1 MGSVCFE
8 IAAQAPDRDTDT
20 DTDIVA
26 IYSCSTYAD
35 IHMLYLYICLKYL
48 YVSSN
53 YNLKINGTFT
63 DIVPKHTYK

>member
-20 DTDIVA
+20 DIVA

-35 IHMLYLYICLKYL
+35 ICCTYTQVY
-48 YVSSN
+48 
-53 YNLKINGTFT
+53 GTYT
-63 DIVPKHTYK
+63 